1 MGESS
6 LTSVDLLQRGHHKI
20 VIICG
25 SDQKLYS
32 NNLNVKKTGVI
43 LKVMDFKGY
52 TMNGL
57 GNDFLILDNRT
68 KPTILSNEQIR
79 HLANRDNIGFDQ
91 LIIIESGN
99 DSAHNILFYNS
110 DGEEAEACG
119 NGSRCV
125 AHFLMEEKK
134 IKKISINTKSGILN
148 SIDNGNKNITIDMGE
163 PIFDWEKIP
172 LSEEMDPSNVCI
184 TLKDNSSFDGY
195 ALSVGNPHII
205 FFNDIETDKLK
216 IIGPEIEN
224 HKTFPKKC
232 NVTFAKII
240 DQNNIKVNVWE
251 RGAGLTKACGT
262 GACATAVASA
272 KKNLTERLVNI
283 HFQTGKLSIDWKENN
298 RIHMSGP
305 VSDIQ
310 EVNISI

>member
-1 MGESS
+1 MKNWSDIAPAGRPFIKMQG
-6 LTSVDLLQRGHHKI
+6 LKNHFVIIDGRAKPFKPSVDEIKYICDIGVGPGAEQII
-20 VIICG
+20 VIEPITEHG
-25 SDQKLYS
+25 HGAYARSR
-32 NNLNVKKTGVI
+32 I
-43 LKVMDFKGY
+43 
-52 TMNGL
+52 
-57 GNDFLILDNRT
+57 
-68 KPTILSNEQIR
+68 
-79 HLANRDNIGFDQ
+79 
-91 LIIIESGN
+91 
-99 DSAHNILFYNS
+99 YNS
-110 DGEEAEACG
+110 DGTEAEACG

-125 AHFLMEEKK
+125 SHLLMEEKK

-283 HFQTGKLSIDWKENN
+283 HFQTGKLSIDWKKNN

>member
-43 LKVMDFKGY
+43 LKAMDFKGY

-125 AHFLMEEKK
+125 SHLLMEERK

-184 TLKDNSSFDGY
+184 TLKDNSSFIGY

-272 KKNLTERLVNI
+272 KK
-283 HFQTGKLSIDWKENN
+283 SY
-298 RIHMSGP
+298 
-305 VSDIQ
+305 
-310 EVNISI
+310 

>member
-1 MGESS
+1 
-6 LTSVDLLQRGHHKI
+6 
-20 VIICG
+20 
-25 SDQKLYS
+25 
-32 NNLNVKKTGVI
+32 
-43 LKVMDFKGY
+43 
-52 TMNGL
+52 MNGL

-68 KPTILSNEQIR
+68 RPTILSNEQIR

-125 AHFLMEEKK
+125 SHLLMEEKK

-184 TLKDNSSFDGY
+184 TLKDNSSFIGY

-205 FFNDIETDKLK
+205 FFNDIEIDK
-216 IIGPEIEN
+216 
-224 HKTFPKKC
+224 
-232 NVTFAKII
+232 
-240 DQNNIKVNVWE
+240 
-251 RGAGLTKACGT
+251 
-262 GACATAVASA
+262 
-272 KKNLTERLVNI
+272 
-283 HFQTGKLSIDWKENN
+283 
-298 RIHMSGP
+298 
-305 VSDIQ
+305 
-310 EVNISI
+310 

>member
-1 MGESS
+1 
-6 LTSVDLLQRGHHKI
+6 
-20 VIICG
+20 
-25 SDQKLYS
+25 
-32 NNLNVKKTGVI
+32 
-43 LKVMDFKGY
+43 MDFKGY

-79 HLANRDNIGFDQ
+79 HLANRNNIGFDQ

-99 DSAHNILFYNS
+99 DSAHNVLFYNS

-125 AHFLMEEKK
+125 SYLLMEEKK

-224 HKTFPKKC
+224 YKIFPKKC

-310 EVNISI
+310 EINISI